1 MVHRILATS
10 AAVLVGLTLLLSGC
24 SRQEN
29 KNAGVPGVNVAGQRK
44 ANPNVP
50 VVKFTDVTAK
60 AGIKFQHENGGFGKK
75 LLPESLNGGCA
86 FLDFDNDGKQDL
98 LFINSCPWPGY
109 QDKKKPAP
117 TMALYRNKGDGTY
130 DDVTTAVGM
139 NVTFFGMGVAV
150 GDFDNDGW
158 TDVFITGVGGNHL
171 FRNVAHPPSPP
182 LAMGG
187 PGGVSRK
194 FMDVTKSAGDL
205 MDNWNWPKVEGEAFL
220 KHDQPVSFPS
230 STAFLDYDKDGKL
243 DLFVC
248 NYVSWSPD
256 HDLTQ
261 PFVLAGLDRAFGPP
275 TTFPGTNCQLYRNKG
290 DGAFENV
297 SKKAGVE
304 VFDDLRKPAGKSL
317 GVIVV
322 DADEDGWPD
331 LVVANDT
338 VRNFFFH
345 NQRNGTFKEKGQQ
358 AGVAFVEGVA
368 RGAMGI
374 DFAEFRPGQCAILI
388 GNFANEPDALLR
400 MVDQK
405 KLLFTDVAAVEGIAG
420 VSRSTLTFGLFF
432 FDYDLDGR
440 VDFLVN
446 NGHLEPEINKVQS
459 GQHYKQPVQ
468 LFWNTGAP
476 PGFELATKEKVGP
489 ELLEP
494 IVGRGCA
501 FADIDGNGT
510 LDVVLAENGG
520 QPRLLKNEGG
530 TGHNWVRF
538 ALEGN
543 GKTTNRSALGAR
555 VTITTGK
562 TTQKRELVGSKGYL
576 SSSELVLTFGL
587 GKAEKVDRVEIV
599 WPSQDQTPQVLT
611 DVEVNKLHPI
621 RQK

>member
-1 MVHRILATS
+1 MHRTAILS
-10 AAVLVGLTLLLSGC
+10 ALAVAFAGC
-24 SRQEN
+24 SRPET
-29 KNAGVPGVNVAGQRK
+29 KNTVIPGVSAAAQRTT
-44 ANPNVP
+44 NPNVP

-60 AGIKFQHENGGFGKK
+60 AGVKFHHENGGFGKK

-86 FLDFDNDGKQDL
+86 FLDFDNDGNQDL
-98 LFINSCPWPGY
+98 LFVNSCPWPGY
-109 QDKKKPAP
+109 EHKGNPAP
-117 TMALYRNKGDGTY
+117 TMCLFRNKGDGTFE
-130 DDVTTAVGM
+130 DVTAATGL

-150 GDFDNDGW
+150 GDYDNDGW

-171 FRNVAHPPSPP
+171 FHNVPASQKSEV
-182 LAMGG
+182 AK
-187 PGGVSRK
+187 RK
-194 FMDVTKSAGDL
+194 FVDVTKSAGDL
-205 MDNWNWPKVEGEAFL
+205 VDSWNWPTAKGDEFL
-220 KHDQPVSFPS
+220 KHDRPLSFPS
-230 STAFLDYDKDGKL
+230 STAFVDYDRDGKL

-248 NYVSWSPD
+248 NYVAWSPD

-290 DGAFENV
+290 DGTFENV
-297 SKKAGVE
+297 SKKAGIE
-304 VFDDLRKPAGKSL
+304 VFDELRKPAGKSL
-317 GVIVV
+317 GVIVL

-331 LVVANDT
+331 LCVANDT

-345 NQRNGTFKEKGQQ
+345 NKGNGKFKEIGQQ
-358 AGVAFVEGVA
+358 AGVAFVQGVA

-374 DFAEFRPGQCAILI
+374 DFAEYRPGQCAILI
-388 GNFANEPDALLR
+388 GNFANEEDALLR

-405 KLLFTDVAAVEGIAG
+405 RLLFNDVAAVEGIAG
-420 VSRSTLTFGLFF
+420 ISRSTLTFGVFF

-446 NGHLEPEINKVQS
+446 NGHLEPEISKVQP
-459 GQHYKQPVQ
+459 GQQYKQPVQ

-489 ELLEP
+489 DLLEP

-520 QPRLLKNEGG
+520 SPRLLKNEGG
-530 TGHNWVRF
+530 TGHNWVRI

-543 GKTTNRSALGAR
+543 GTTTNKSALGAR
-555 VTITTGK
+555 VTLKTGK
-562 TTQKRELVGSKGYL
+562 TTQKRELVGTKGYL

-587 GKAEKVDRVEIV
+587 GKADRIDRVEVV
-599 WPSQDQTPQVLT
+599 WPCADRTPQVVADLAI
-611 DVEVNKLHPI
+611 NKTHMI
-621 RQK
+621 KQK